1 MSSGL
6 GWSAVTSLALWLTA
20 SPVLAQRATEAERLL
35 MFGPVPAV
43 NARLDSL
50 EQVARGT
57 TNRATLFSAV
67 MRITASGLVWA
78 YAGEAAPIV
87 VYPGIVA
94 RLRRVYPSVDPY
106 SRGAIVQG
114 LSAQAERSEAL
125 AWLRELATSSDMADE
140 FSIAEVAVEA
150 LARMGPMGEEELR
163 RMHLLKAE
171 YPEIQK
177 MLDVLARTGYRRP
190 PGA

>member
-1 MSSGL
+1 
-6 GWSAVTSLALWLTA
+6 VHTT
-20 SPVLAQRATEAERLL
+20 PVLAQGAAVPERLL
-35 MFGPVPAV
+35 MLGPVPVV

-50 EQVARGT
+50 EQVVRGT

-87 VYPGIVA
+87 VYPGIVV

-114 LSAQAERSEAL
+114 LSAQAEQNEAL
-125 AWLRELATSSDMADE
+125 AWLRELAASSDMADE

-150 LARMGPMGEEELR
+150 LARMGPMGEAELR
-163 RMHLLKAE
+163 RMHGLKAE

-177 MLDVLARTGYRRP
+177 MLDVLARTGYRRQ
-190 PGA
+190 PGGR